1 MEGKLKLIYILLIT
15 LAVIFLTGCEVDP
28 SITEQALN
36 STHSP
41 SRTIETSSI
50 SPTPTLTPIIN
61 PTPAIKPVN
70 ILLSDKLTLH
80 NSGYLLS
87 YLVSL
92 EEYEA
97 YRDLFISDP
106 SLKAVQAV
114 YSYLKDDFDFVFVIN
129 NEEKDV
135 DVMGNGITFALRTYP
150 ETGLGSLNSFEDGLP
165 YVKISSPLENETERL
180 MTMIHFANK
189 DAVRKGPVLHEMMHR
204 WGNFVLPGP
213 REFAMHW
220 GFSNVG
226 GQLGGFT
233 DLEPFKEGTF
243 HAFNRFRPDKC
254 FSPNTPSATWDTRNT
269 IPYAPLELYLMGL
282 LRIDE
287 IPSEIIVLEDGWF
300 VDDAACI
307 VSGVKHVYQTED
319 LLQPIRQ
326 PEPAFSQKRFKILT
340 VVVTPTPL
348 PEEEWDYYLQQLKW
362 FEYEGDD
369 GDPDLYNFWE
379 ATGGRASVE
388 FGKITESLNSNE

>member
-1 MEGKLKLIYILLIT
+1 MSYI
-15 LAVIFLTGCEVDP
+15 
-28 SITEQALN
+28 
-36 STHSP
+36 
-41 SRTIETSSI
+41 
-50 SPTPTLTPIIN
+50 
-61 PTPAIKPVN
+61 
-70 ILLSDKLTLH
+70 
-80 NSGYLLS
+80 
-87 YLVSL
+87 VSL

-97 YRDLFISDP
+97 YRDLMIPDP
-106 SLKAVQAV
+106 SLQTVQDV
-114 YSYLKDDFDFVFVIN
+114 YSHFKDDFDFVFVIN
-129 NEEKDV
+129 NEEKDLN
-135 DVMGNGITFALRTYP
+135 VMGNGITFALRTYP
-150 ETGLGSLNSFEDGLP
+150 ETGLGSLKTFEDGLP

-189 DAVRKGPVLHEMMHR
+189 DAIRKGPALHEMMHR

-213 REFAMHW
+213 REFTMHW

-233 DLEPFKEGTF
+233 DLEPIKDGTY

-254 FSPNTPSATWDTRNT
+254 FSPNTPSATWDTRNS

-307 VSGVKHVYQTED
+307 VAGGKHVYQTED

-326 PEPAFSQKRFKILT
+326 PGPAFSQKKFKILT

-348 PEEEWDYYLQQLKW
+348 SEEEWDYYLQQLKW
-362 FEYEGDD
+362 FEYQDDD

-388 FGKITESLNSNE
+388 FGELTESLKPNE